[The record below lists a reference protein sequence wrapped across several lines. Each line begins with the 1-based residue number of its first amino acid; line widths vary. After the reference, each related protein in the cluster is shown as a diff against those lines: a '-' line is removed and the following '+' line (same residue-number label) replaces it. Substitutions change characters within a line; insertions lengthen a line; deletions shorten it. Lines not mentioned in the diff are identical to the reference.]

1 MDCVAA
7 TDLYVGRQRQPSARG
22 GGMMLPPVV
31 HYAARS
37 RNVASASAS
46 KPSRTASKAAIALWM
61 KASSAICCS
70 DSGLWCPIR
79 ANQIAASLLQ
89 LNKWQSVVFKQDG
102 HPEILSN
109 RRWHFIS

>member
-1 MDCVAA
+1 
-7 TDLYVGRQRQPSARG
+7 
-22 GGMMLPPVV
+22 
-31 HYAARS
+31 
-37 RNVASASAS
+37 
-46 KPSRTASKAAIALWM
+46 M